1 MKLVVVTS
9 NPHKAHEVAEFF
21 GSAVDVSH
29 VALECPELRLDDVGE
44 IARGKA
50 RYAYGEIGIPL
61 IVDDTSFEI
70 DALNGFPG
78 PFAAYVLDAIGN
90 AGILK
95 LMEGV
100 QDRSACFTTAI
111 AFADEEGIQV
121 FTGTIHGTITTA
133 PRGAGGFGYDP
144 IFECNGTTLAEI
156 PLAEKSRISHRA
168 KALAAFHDWFIK
180 KYSAR
185 TDANG

>member
-1 MKLVVVTS
+1 VKLVVVTS
-9 NPHKAHEVAEFF
+9 NPHKAHEVAAFF
-21 GSAVDVSH
+21 AGSVDVSH
-29 VALECPELRLDDVGE
+29 VALECPELRLEDVGE

-50 RYAYGEIGIPL
+50 RYAYGEIGMPL
-61 IVDDTSFEI
+61 IVDDTSFGI

-78 PFAAYVLDAIGN
+78 PYAAYVLDAIGN

-100 QDRSACFTTAI
+100 RDRGACFTTAI
-111 AFADEEGIQV
+111 AFADAEGIQV
-121 FTGTIHGTITTA
+121 FTGSIRGTITTA

-168 KALAAFHDWFIK
+168 KALAAFHDWFVLK
-180 KYSAR
+180 FGTR